1 MDNFL
6 EKVWQERQRHINV
19 EGYKPED
26 DDRYIDGDLANAA
39 ACYAASCPIFKVAN
53 GDIFPMRTLFPW
65 NPTFFKKHKH
75 DRKRQIVISAS
86 LLMAEYDRIVR
97 AEEKENT
104 VGGG

>member
-6 EKVWQERQRHINV
+6 ENVHQERQRHINI

-26 DDRYIDGDLANAA
+26 DDKYINGELANAA

-53 GDIFPMRTLFPW
+53 STIFPIRSLFPW

-75 DRKRQIVISAS
+75 DRKKQIVIAAS
-86 LLMAEYDRIVR
+86 LLMAEYERLDR
-97 AEEKENT
+97 EENKEKIDE
-104 VGGG
+104 